1 MQHPHVTPRGHAYP
15 PTSGQTQPIPARVPM
30 SPAPPAPVAPVPPQ
44 PHLHLQTRP
53 EDQPLGELFGRLS
66 QDGSLLIRQ
75 EIALAKAELGEKAV
89 RLRSQA
95 SLMAAGGIAL
105 YTGALAL
112 VAGLILLLA
121 LAMPAWASALLVGT
135 AIATVGAVLLLRGK
149 NNLEK
154 LDLKPQETVA
164 NVRQDVHAIKE
175 AARGV

>member
-1 MQHPHVTPRGHAYP
+1 MQHPHVTPRGHAFP
-15 PTSGQTQPIPARVPM
+15 HTSGQTQPIPARAPL
-30 SPAPPAPVAPVPPQ
+30 STAPAQPVAPMQPP
-44 PHLHLQTRP
+44 LQAHP
-53 EDQPLGELFGRLS
+53 EDQPLRELFGRLS

-75 EIALAKAELGEKAV
+75 EIALAKVELGEKAA

-154 LDLKPQETVA
+154 LDLKPHETVS
-164 NVRQDVHAIKE
+164 NVRQDVNAIKE